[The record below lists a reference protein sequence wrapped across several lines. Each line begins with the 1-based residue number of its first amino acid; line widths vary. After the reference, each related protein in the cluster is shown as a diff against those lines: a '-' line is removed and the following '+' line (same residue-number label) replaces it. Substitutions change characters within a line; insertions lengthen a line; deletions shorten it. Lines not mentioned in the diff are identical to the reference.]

1 MASAG
6 DPRPGT
12 GGVQSAG
19 RVRLS
24 RDERRSQLLDAAREV
39 FVSSGYHAAAMD
51 AIALRAGISK
61 PVLYQHFPGK
71 LELYLALL
79 DAGAEALEAAV
90 RAALAST
97 DDNHERVNATI
108 RAYFAFMAD
117 PDSTFRLV
125 FESDLTGEQ
134 AVRERVDAATQACTV
149 AVSEVIAE
157 DAGLDREAAVLLA
170 AGLTGA
176 AQVAARWWLTQDGAL
191 SRETAETL
199 VSALAWRGIGGFPRA
214 GEGAVD

>member
-1 MASAG
+1 MARAG
-6 DPRPGT
+6 DPPAAPGED
-12 GGVQSAG
+12 SPPG

-51 AIALRAGISK
+51 AIALQAGISK
-61 PVLYQHFPGK
+61 PILYQHFPGK

-79 DAGAEALEAAV
+79 DAGTEALEAAV

-108 RAYFAFMAD
+108 RAYFAFVSD

-125 FESDLTGEQ
+125 FESDLTGEP
-134 AVRERVDAATQACTV
+134 AVRDRVESVMQACTL

-157 DAGLDREAAVLLA
+157 DTALDREEALLLA

-191 SRETAETL
+191 GRGTAESL
-199 VSALAWRGIGGFPRA
+199 VAALAWRGIGGFPRA
-214 GEGAVD
+214 DEVVVD

>member
-1 MASAG
+1 MARAG
-6 DPRPGT
+6 DPPQGPNDASPPGR
-12 GGVQSAG
+12 A
-19 RVRLS
+19 RLS

-51 AIALRAGISK
+51 AIALQAGISK
-61 PVLYQHFPGK
+61 PILYQHFPGK

-79 DAGAEALEAAV
+79 DAGSESLEAAV
-90 RAALAST
+90 RAALAAT

-125 FESDLTGEQ
+125 FESDLTSEP
-134 AVRERVDAATQACTV
+134 AVRERVDAVMQACTL
-149 AVSEVIAE
+149 AVSDVIAE
-157 DAGLDREAAVLLA
+157 DTELDREAAMLLA

-176 AQVAARWWLTQDGAL
+176 AQVAARWWLTQDGPL
-191 SRETAETL
+191 SRSTAETL
-199 VSALAWRGIGGFPRA
+199 VASLAWRGIGGFPRA
-214 GEGAVD
+214 GDGVVD